1 MFKEG
6 IKKRLNSTSGM
17 IAITSFSSIGS
28 SILTIT
34 SGLLVAKLMLPEELG
49 LFNSFSIFTSYIILS
64 QMGIPNGLAREI
76 PFLFGKKEK
85 TKAHQLA
92 AVAQYFSLVL
102 GISMLI
108 IGFVISF
115 YFLTKLN
122 YEYALGSVIIGI
134 TSFQT
139 FYITKYLKVL
149 YRSNADFNKLAV
161 INISISVI
169 SLISVLFVWK
179 YGFYGLGIRVIAIAM
194 ADLFLSY
201 FWRPIRVVPRWS
213 YVNFKELFVVGAPIF
228 FVSSV
233 YGLWPTIQR
242 TVILILGGA
251 KALGLFALAIIVQ
264 NMLSLINSSI
274 SGVTFPKMSYV
285 FGEGAKFKE
294 LIKIPA
300 KFAVVSF
307 VLFVVIAIVGWFL
320 LPIVIHWL
328 LPNYAEGIYAAQW
341 MLIVALV
348 SVFGVFS
355 SVYVVIRRNMD
366 RLKAY
371 SSGVVVWAFFVYLQ
385 YSLYG
390 FDLVIFPKAMVMGYM
405 ATALVDAYFYF
416 KYYKISSAKINS

>member
-242 TVILILGGA
+242 TVILILGGS
-251 KALGLFALAIIVQ
+251 KALGLVQ
-264 NMLSLINSSI
+264 FRGLPSL
-274 SGVTFPKMSYV
+274 K
-285 FGEGAKFKE
+285 
-294 LIKIPA
+294 
-300 KFAVVSF
+300 
-307 VLFVVIAIVGWFL
+307 
-320 LPIVIHWL
+320 
-328 LPNYAEGIYAAQW
+328 
-341 MLIVALV
+341 
-348 SVFGVFS
+348 
-355 SVYVVIRRNMD
+355 
-366 RLKAY
+366 
-371 SSGVVVWAFFVYLQ
+371 
-385 YSLYG
+385 
-390 FDLVIFPKAMVMGYM
+390 
-405 ATALVDAYFYF
+405 
-416 KYYKISSAKINS
+416 